1 MTENKQVVQKNESGC
16 DEVFWDKPTQSC
28 HKILCMCPS
37 TSSTVVEIFTV
48 IDTAL
53 IKSNITWDKCISL
66 AVSLCRNT
74 SINAGQNNYVKTK

>member
-1 MTENKQVVQKNESGC
+1 
-16 DEVFWDKPTQSC
+16 
-28 HKILCMCPS
+28 MCPS